1 MGVCIQNQRGKVMN
15 AADLRFIVF
24 SFGMGAAIVSSLI
37 SIYILAASLIGRT
50 SLVHE
55 QNAILAI
62 TEILLLTFAIG
73 TCIVATEIY
82 QRYQKISSFQE
93 KVQN

>member
-1 MGVCIQNQRGKVMN
+1 MN

-24 SFGMGAAIVSSLI
+24 SLGMGAAIASSLV
-37 SIYILAASLIGRT
+37 SIYILASSIMGG
-50 SLVHE
+50 SSIVYE
-55 QNAILAI
+55 QNVILAI
-62 TEILLLTFAIG
+62 TEILLLAFAIG

-82 QRYQKISSFQE
+82 QRYQKAASFEE

>member
-1 MGVCIQNQRGKVMN
+1 MN
-15 AADLRFIVF
+15 AADLRFIFF
-24 SFGMGAAIVSSLI
+24 SFGMGAAIASLLI
-37 SIYILAASLIGRT
+37 SIYILAARLIGRT

-62 TEILLLTFAIG
+62 TEFFLLTFAIG
-73 TCIVATEIY
+73 TCIVVTEIH